1 MNTLIAFADDIHGG
15 WLAERGRL
23 VKLCARLTGRPDIAE
38 DLTQETLL
46 EAWRHQGA
54 LRDPDRFP
62 QWLSGIARNVCLRW
76 ARRQGRDLAHIAELP
91 HDVDGAPLNLE
102 DTLLAKNDLE
112 FDLERHELALLL
124 DRALALLPPET
135 RSVLIAHYVEE
146 SPLARVAAQLGV
158 NASAVAMRLQRGKVA
173 LRRVLT
179 TEFSAEMAA
188 YRPDVTSAHGWQ
200 ETRIWCPSCGQRRL
214 LGRYHPT
221 EGELWLRCPDC
232 SCGEDLMIHTH
243 ALEILGSVQGYQRA
257 YNRLLIW
264 IDSYYRPHLSTR
276 TVPCL
281 RCGSMLPLHVKPLTP
296 DGPLTEHT
304 PSLPPERDAGLY
316 YSCPLCDRQCWESLG
331 GLVLALPEGRRFQR
345 RNQRLCALPTYE
357 VEYSGRPAL
366 VTRFA
371 SVAGQEQL
379 VAVSAADTLEL
390 LMVEG

>member
-1 MNTLIAFADDIHGG
+1 MNTLTAIADNIHGD
-15 WLAERGRL
+15 WLSERGRL
-23 VKLCARLTGRPDIAE
+23 VKLCAHLTSRPDIAE
-38 DLTQETLL
+38 DLAHEALL
-46 EAWRHQGA
+46 EAWRHQGT
-54 LRDPDRFP
+54 LRDPDRFA

-76 ARRQGRDLAHIAELP
+76 ARRQGRDLAHIAELS
-91 HDVDGAPLNLE
+91 HNGDGAPLDL
-102 DTLLAKNDLE
+102 DDALLAETDLE

-146 SPLARVAAQLGV
+146 SPLAQVAAQLGV

-200 ETRIWCPSCGQRRL
+200 ETRIWCLSCGQRRL
-214 LGRYHPT
+214 LGRYHPS

-232 SCGEDLMIHTH
+232 SHGEDLMIHTH
-243 ALEILGSVQGYQRA
+243 ALEILGGVQGYQRA
-257 YNRLLIW
+257 YNRLFGW
-264 IDSYYRPHLSTR
+264 IDRFYRPHLATR

-281 RCGSMLPLHVKPLTP
+281 RCGNILPLHVKPLTP
-296 DGPLTEHT
+296 SGPPTGAT
-304 PSLPPERDAGLY
+304 PPLPPEIDAGLY
-316 YSCPLCDRQCWESLG
+316 YTCPLCERDCWESLG
-331 GLVLALPEGRRFQR
+331 GLVLALPEARRFQR
-345 RNQRLCALPTYE
+345 RNQRIRSLPTSE